1 MRVLIYILVL
11 VSAGPEAFALNLDQ
25 ATHEAEANSPDLRRL
40 QAVSERLSWGKLDAA
55 STYLPHLTAGFDHYF
70 KSEYMR
76 ENVVFGGAVIGF
88 PAAYP
93 QDSLNLEAEITVF
106 DGFAGMDRFRA
117 ARLNAEAAELDLRRA
132 RLNLSANVRNAF
144 CQALAAQ
151 KLVEVAKQN
160 VNTLEEHLA
169 HARLTERSG
178 YGVRFDVLR
187 IEATLE
193 EARAELESA
202 ENNVFIARDG
212 LTVLLGQSTH
222 DDRPLEGELPVLK
235 EADIPKDLSLD
246 PAARSDMQAQFLRE
260 QASAQEVSAA
270 HGAYL
275 PSLSVFAD
283 EQYYKFGS
291 FDPAIEPTPGYQNAW
306 AFGLRLRWNI
316 FDGGHTYARAQ
327 MASAAAGEAAAQTQ
341 KEMTRLP
348 REFDTWKRK
357 YFYSVS
363 LYRARVRALKQFEES
378 VRLAGVS
385 LRAGTRTHT
394 EMLDAELDL
403 FRARGGVVRAQAE
416 AIEALGNLELAA
428 GRVLWAVPN

>member
-1 MRVLIYILVL
+1 MRLWICLLVIIC
-11 VSAGPEAFALNLDQ
+11 AGPKAFALNLDQ
-25 ATHEAEANSPDLRRL
+25 AIQEAEANSPELRRL
-40 QAVSERLSWGKLDAA
+40 QAISERLSWGKLDAA
-55 STYLPHLTAGFDHYF
+55 STYLPHITAGFVHFF
-70 KSEYMR
+70 KSKYMR
-76 ENVVFGGAVIGF
+76 ENVVFGGSVIGF

-93 QDSLNLEAEITVF
+93 QDSLNLEAELTVF
-106 DGFAGMDRFRA
+106 DGLAGLDRFRA
-117 ARLNAEAAELDLRRA
+117 ARLNAEASELDVSRT

-151 KLVEVAKQN
+151 KLLEVAKQN
-160 VNTLEEHLA
+160 VKTLEEHLA

-187 IEATLE
+187 VEATLE
-193 EARAELESA
+193 EARADLESA

-212 LTVLLGQSTH
+212 LTALIGRSTH
-222 DDRPLEGELPVLK
+222 DDRSLEGDLLVLK
-235 EADIPKDLSLD
+235 ETDVPKDLSLD
-246 PAARSDMQAQFLRE
+246 PGARADMQAQFKRE
-260 QASAQEVSAA
+260 QASAQEASAA
-270 HGAYL
+270 RGVYF

-283 EQYYKFGS
+283 EQYYKFGN
-291 FDPAIEPTPGYQNAW
+291 FDPAVQSTSGYQNAW
-306 AFGLRLRWNI
+306 AVGLRLRWNI
-316 FDGGHTYARAQ
+316 FDGGHSYARAQ
-327 MASAAAGEAAAQTQ
+327 MASAAAGEASAQTS
-341 KEMTRLP
+341 KDMDRLP

-403 FRARGGVVRAQAE
+403 FRARGGVVRAQAD
-416 AIEALGNLELAA
+416 AIEALGNLELAIGKA
-428 GRVLWAVPN
+428 LWPIAN